1 MPKVWSPSNNI
12 SFETLSGSSSTNQ
25 SSATFRI
32 QEYSLVRIGN
42 RISFAPMA
50 MSQTLTLSSNW
61 GVSSDSP
68 RFDITLLSTSDQ
80 RSNVT
85 LNSNGI
91 LTNLSLNQKQSF
103 SASSGI
109 IYWT

>member
-1 MPKVWSPSNNI
+1 MAKVWPPSNNI
-12 SFETLSGSSSTNQ
+12 SFETLSGNSATNQ

-50 MSQTLTLSSNW
+50 MSQTVTLNSNW

-80 RSNVT
+80 RSSIT

-91 LTNLSLNQKQSF
+91 LSILNLNQTKSF
-103 SASSGI
+103 GSNTI
-109 IYWT
+109 VYWN